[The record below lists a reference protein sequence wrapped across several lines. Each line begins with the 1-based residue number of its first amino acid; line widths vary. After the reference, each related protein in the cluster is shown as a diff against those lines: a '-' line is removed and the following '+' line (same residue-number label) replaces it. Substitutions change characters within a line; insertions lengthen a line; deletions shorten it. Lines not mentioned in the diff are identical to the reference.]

1 VSANYPSQVGCKIM
15 NRLHTDFLVSSCSF
29 LVGVGSVAD
38 LSGGNYRYNTSEEP
52 DSLALGVDFAIVGHD
67 FRDAMVQLE
76 AQEHVTV
83 QMDEG

>member
-1 VSANYPSQVGCKIM
+1 
-15 NRLHTDFLVSSCSF
+15 
-29 LVGVGSVAD
+29 VAD